1 MPELGTLAQK
11 WLPPETCDQEPGEGK
26 AESQDKH
33 QQLSPGA
40 RTLRAWLW
48 MTLHSP
54 APGSSVLPHLPLP
67 RDTVDGMGPREAG
80 DQGRDTSGRASNS
93 EPRYKMKSNNN
104 NKMTSNARKAQAA
117 VLGALGDGARVEAC
131 RNVQSRRSL
140 ANARREVSCPIDG
153 DTVSRRRS
161 RSWGVT
167 APMGCG
173 DRPAISLAFPA
184 QP

>member
-1 MPELGTLAQK
+1 
-11 WLPPETCDQEPGEGK
+11 
-26 AESQDKH
+26 
-33 QQLSPGA
+33 
-40 RTLRAWLW
+40 

-80 DQGRDTSGRASNS
+80 DHGRDTSGRASNS

-117 VLGALGDGARVEAC
+117 VLGAPGDGARVEAC